1 MRIADIEMM
10 RAMDQVATQSFGIPS
25 IILMENAA
33 IGVLKNLD
41 LSKSCYVI
49 IAGPGNN
56 GGDGFALARHLK
68 NLGKDVEV
76 FLLSKDGVIKG
87 DAKINYDILLNLKI
101 SVEII
106 SNEENLLSLKGGVK
120 GAEVTIDALLG
131 TGAKGPL
138 SELFIKVIEIMNDCS
153 EMIIS
158 IDVPSGLD
166 ADTGLPMP
174 VAVRAAK
181 TVSFQCIKKGYLE
194 DQALDYLG
202 TLVIQDIGIPE
213 QAMKLVEKGI
223 YMTDTKDIERILP
236 IRELAGYKTMYGR
249 VLVVAGSRGLTG
261 AAKISSEAAIATGSG
276 LVTLTSHEDVM
287 HEMIPGLREIMSLY
301 PENLEEGVRKSD
313 VVAFGPGL
321 GNSEKTLDMLLR
333 VVKTMQEE
341 GMKNSTLVIDADGLN
356 VLEGKCEILKSL
368 NFNVI
373 LTPHP
378 GEMARLTGLTVK
390 EIASNRMEVA
400 REFAKT
406 HGVVLVLKGYH
417 TVITDGI
424 KVYVNPTGSSAMAQ
438 GGMGDAL
445 TGIIASLA
453 GQGISPMD
461 AAIFGVYLHGA
472 IGDRLSLERYSVSA
486 SEIIKNIPIQMKQI
500 LDGKLK
506 RRKSHSL

>member
-10 RAMDQVATQSFGIPS
+10 REMDKVASLTFGIPS

-33 IGVLKNLD
+33 ISVLKNLD
-41 LSKSCYVI
+41 LSKSYYVI

-68 NLGKDVEV
+68 SLGKDVDIFV
-76 FLLSKDGVIKG
+76 LSKNGILKG
-87 DAKINYDILLNLKI
+87 DARINYDILLNLGV
-101 SVEII
+101 SVEFVR
-106 SNEENLLSLKGGVK
+106 NEEDFLSLKEAVK
-120 GAEVTIDALLG
+120 DADVTIDALLG

-138 SELFIKVIEIMNDCS
+138 SDIFINVIEMMNDYS

-166 ADTGLPMP
+166 ADTGFPMP
-174 VAVRAAK
+174 VAVRA
-181 TVSFQCIKKGYLE
+181 TRTISFQCIKKGYLN
-194 DQALDYLG
+194 DKALEYLG
-202 TLVIQDIGIPE
+202 DLVVEDIGIPE
-213 QAMKLVEKGI
+213 LAIKHVEKEI
-223 YMTDTKDIERILP
+223 YMTEAEDIESILP
-236 IRELAGYKTMYGR
+236 IRDKAGYKSMYGR

-276 LVTLTSHEDVM
+276 LVTLSSHEDVM
-287 HEMIPGLREIMSLY
+287 NDLVTRLREIMSLY
-301 PENLEEGVRKSD
+301 PEDLEEGVRKSD

-321 GNSEKTLDMLLR
+321 GNSEETLDMLLR
-333 VVKTMQEE
+333 IVKTMQEE

-356 VLEGKCEILKSL
+356 VIEGKCDILKSL
-368 NFNVI
+368 NFKVI

-390 EIASNRMEVA
+390 EISANRIEVA

-406 HGVVLVLKGYH
+406 HGVILVLKGYH
-417 TVITDGI
+417 TVITDGRE
-424 KVYVNPTGSSAMAQ
+424 VYVNPTGSSAMAQ

-453 GQGISPMD
+453 GQGIKPMD

-472 IGDRLSLERYSVSA
+472 IGDRLSMERYSVKA
-486 SEIIKNIPIQMKQI
+486 SEIIENIPFQMKQI
-500 LDGKLK
+500 LDSKISRGNLMN
-506 RRKSHSL
+506 

>member
-10 RAMDQVATQSFGIPS
+10 REMDKVASLTFGIPS
-25 IILMENAA
+25 IVLMENAA

-41 LSKSCYVI
+41 LSKSYYVI

-68 NLGKDVEV
+68 NLGKDVDI
-76 FLLSKDGVIKG
+76 FILSKDGLIKG
-87 DAKINYDILLNLKI
+87 DAKVNYEVLLNLKI
-101 SVEII
+101 SVEMVMD
-106 SNEENLLSLKGGVK
+106 EKHLLSLKEAVK
-120 GAEVTIDALLG
+120 DADVTIDALLG

-138 SELFIKVIEIMNDCS
+138 SDIFIKAIEIMNDYS

-174 VAVRAAK
+174 VAVRATK
-181 TVSFQCIKKGYLE
+181 TISFQCIKKGYL
-194 DQALDYLG
+194 DDKALEYLG
-202 TLVIQDIGIPE
+202 DLVVEDIGIPE
-213 QAMKLVEKGI
+213 MAMKLVENEV
-223 YMTDTKDIERILP
+223 YMTEAEDIERILP
-236 IRELAGYKTMYGR
+236 IREKSGYKSMYGR

-276 LVTLTSHEDVM
+276 LVTLSSHEDTMDDLV
-287 HEMIPGLREIMSLY
+287 PRLREIMSLY
-301 PENLEEGVRKSD
+301 PEDLEEGVRKSD

-321 GNSEKTLDMLLR
+321 GNSEETLDLLLR

-356 VLEGKCEILKSL
+356 VIEGKCEILKSL

-378 GEMARLTGLTVK
+378 GEMARLTGLDASL
-390 EIASNRMEVA
+390 IASKRIEVA
-400 REFAKT
+400 REFART
-406 HGVVLVLKGYH
+406 YGIILVLKGYH
-417 TVITDGI
+417 TVITDG
-424 KVYVNPTGSSAMAQ
+424 KEVYVNPTGSSAMAQ

-453 GQGISPMD
+453 GQGIKPMD
-461 AAIFGVYLHGA
+461 AAIFGVYLHGY
-472 IGDRLSLERYSVSA
+472 IGDMLSKDRYSVKA
-486 SEIIKNIPIQMKQI
+486 SEIIENIPYQMKQI
-500 LDGKLK
+500 LDSKIN
-506 RRKSHSL
+506 RRKSH

>member
-10 RAMDQVATQSFGIPS
+10 REMDRVATSTFGIPS

-41 LSKSCYVI
+41 LSKSYYVI

-68 NLGKDVEV
+68 NLGKDVDV
-76 FLLSKDGVIKG
+76 FVVSKDGILKG
-87 DAKINYDILLNLKI
+87 DAKINYDILLNLQV
-101 SVEII
+101 SVEMV
-106 SNEENLLSLKGGVK
+106 SNEEHLLSLTEAVK
-120 GAEVTIDALLG
+120 DADVTVDALLG
-131 TGAKGPL
+131 TGTKGPL
-138 SELFIKVIEIMNDCS
+138 SEIFTKVIEIMNDYS

-158 IDVPSGLD
+158 IDVPSGLH
-166 ADTGLPMP
+166 ADVGLPMP
-174 VAVRAAK
+174 VAVRATK
-181 TVSFQCIKKGYLE
+181 TVSFQCIKTGYL
-194 DQALDYLG
+194 DDKALEYLG
-202 TLVIQDIGIPE
+202 ELVVEDIGIPE
-213 QAMKLVEKGI
+213 LAMELVEKEI
-223 YMTDTKDIERILP
+223 YMTDAEDIERILP
-236 IRELAGYKTMYGR
+236 IREKAGYKSIYGR

-276 LVTLTSHEDVM
+276 LVTLSSHEDIMSDLV
-287 HEMIPGLREIMSLY
+287 PRLREIMSLY
-301 PENLEEGVRKSD
+301 PEELEEGVRKSD

-321 GNSEKTLDMLLR
+321 GNSEQTLDLLLR
-333 VVKTMQEE
+333 IIKTMQEE

-356 VLEGKCEILKSL
+356 VIEGKCEILKSL

-390 EIASNRMEVA
+390 EISTNRIVVA

-417 TVITDGI
+417 TVITDG
-424 KVYVNPTGSSAMAQ
+424 KEVYVNPTGSSAMAQ

-453 GQGISPMD
+453 GQGIKPLD

-472 IGDRLSLERYSVSA
+472 IGDRLCLERYSVKA
-486 SEIIKNIPIQMKQI
+486 SEIIENIPFQMKQI
-500 LDGKLK
+500 LDRKRS
-506 RRKSHSL
+506 RRKFQ

>member
-10 RAMDQVATQSFGIPS
+10 REMDKVASLTFGIPS

-41 LSKSCYVI
+41 LSKSYYVI

-68 NLGKDVEV
+68 NLGKDVDV
-76 FLLSKDGVIKG
+76 FVVSKNGVLKG
-87 DAKINYDILLNLKI
+87 DAKTNYEILMNLEV
-101 SVEII
+101 SVEIVR
-106 SNEENLLSLKGGVK
+106 NEEDFLPLKEAVK
-120 GAEVTIDALLG
+120 DADVTIDALLG

-138 SELFIKVIEIMNDCS
+138 IDIFIKVIEIMNDYS

-174 VAVRAAK
+174 VAIRATK
-181 TVSFQCIKKGYLE
+181 TVSFQCIKKGYL
-194 DQALDYLG
+194 DDKALEYLG
-202 TLVIQDIGIPE
+202 DLVVEDIGIPE
-213 QAMKLVEKGI
+213 LAIKHVEKEI
-223 YMTDTKDIERILP
+223 YMTETEDIERILP
-236 IRELAGYKTMYGR
+236 IRDKAGYKSMYGR
-249 VLVVAGSRGLTG
+249 VLVVAGSRGFTG

-276 LVTLTSHEDVM
+276 LVTLSSHEDVM
-287 HEMIPGLREIMSLY
+287 NDLVPRLREIMSLY
-301 PENLEEGVRKSD
+301 PEDLEEGVRKSD

-321 GNSEKTLDMLLR
+321 GNSEETLDMLLR

-356 VLEGKCEILKSL
+356 VIEGKCEILKSL
-368 NFNVI
+368 NFKVI

-378 GEMARLTGLTVK
+378 GEMARLTGLTIR
-390 EIASNRMEVA
+390 EISANRIEVA

-417 TVITDGI
+417 TVITDGRE
-424 KVYVNPTGSSAMAQ
+424 VYVNPTGSSAMAQ

-453 GQGISPMD
+453 GQGIKPMD
-461 AAIFGVYLHGA
+461 AAIFGAYLHGA
-472 IGDRLSLERYSVSA
+472 IGDRLSLERYSVKA
-486 SEIIKNIPIQMKQI
+486 SEIIENIPFQMKQI
-500 LDGKLK
+500 LDRKIN
-506 RRKSHSL
+506 RRNLMD

>member
-10 RAMDQVATQSFGIPS
+10 RAMDRVATSMFGIPS

-41 LSKSCYVI
+41 LSQSYYVI

-68 NLGKDVEV
+68 NLGKDVDV
-76 FLLSKDGVIKG
+76 FILSKDGVIKG
-87 DAKINYDILLNLKI
+87 DAKINYDILLNLQV

-106 SNEENLLSLKGGVK
+106 RNEEDLVSLTEAVK
-120 GAEVTIDALLG
+120 DADMTIDALLG
-131 TGAKGPL
+131 TGAKGPI
-138 SELFIKVIEIMNDCS
+138 SEIFMKVIEIMNDYS

-181 TVSFQCIKKGYLE
+181 TVSFQCIKKGFLDDKALE
-194 DQALDYLG
+194 YLG
-202 TLVIQDIGIPE
+202 TLVIEDIGIPE
-213 QAMKLVEKGI
+213 QAMKLVEKGS
-223 YMTDTKDIERILP
+223 YMTVAEDIIRILP
-236 IRELAGYKTMYGR
+236 IREKAGYKSMYGR
-249 VLVVAGSRGLTG
+249 VLVVAGSRGFTG
-261 AAKISSEAAIATGSG
+261 AAKITSEAAIATGSG
-276 LVTLTSHEDVM
+276 LVTLSSHEEIMSDLV
-287 HEMIPGLREIMSLY
+287 PRLREIMSLY
-301 PENLEEGVRKSD
+301 PEELEEGVRKSD

-321 GNSEKTLDMLLR
+321 GNSDQTLDLLLR
-333 VVKTMQEE
+333 IIKTMQEE

-356 VLEGKCEILKSL
+356 VIEGKCEILKSL

-378 GEMARLTGLTVK
+378 GEMARLTGLTVN
-390 EIASNRMEVA
+390 EISANRIEVA
-400 REFAKT
+400 RDFANT

-417 TVITDGI
+417 TVITDG
-424 KVYVNPTGSSAMAQ
+424 KEVYVNPTGSSAMAQ

-453 GQGISPMD
+453 GQGIKPLD

-472 IGDRLSLERYSVSA
+472 IGDRLSLERYSVKA
-486 SEIIKNIPIQMKQI
+486 SEIIENIPFQMKQI
-500 LDGKLK
+500 LDRKRS
-506 RRKSHSL
+506 RRKSL